1 MKTIQVTYTV
11 QAGFAAQNKINIQ
24 AVMTDLQQLHRA
36 GLLYHACIKEDD
48 KTFIHTAIFQSDDDQ
63 NFLNELAAFKFFQQ
77 QLKAS
82 GLEVPPKQEILI
94 LIGSS
99 TSF

>member
-36 GLLYHACIKEDD
+36 GLLYHACVKDD
-48 KTFIHTAIFQSDDDQ
+48 TKHLFIRLSSNLMMTKIF
-63 NFLNELAAFKFFQQ
+63 
-77 QLKAS
+77 
-82 GLEVPPKQEILI
+82 
-94 LIGSS
+94 
-99 TSF
+99 

>member
-1 MKTIQVTYTV
+1 MKTIQVTYTA

-36 GLLYHACIKEDD
+36 GLLYHACVKEDD
-48 KTFIHTAIFQSDDDQ
+48 KTFIHTVIFQSDDDQ
-63 NFLNELAAFKFFQQ
+63 NFLNELASFKFFQQ